1 MGLMDKLTIDG
12 KLYAVPNAV
21 FGVFLDMEPITNHS
35 TTWYRADW
43 AEQLCIDDIC
53 SRYQKKG
60 IEDFGY
66 GNGYV
71 YEKEEFGR
79 FLNSLEEIVQARTHR
94 CANLNSRTKWG
105 RMTATR

>member
-1 MGLMDKLTIDG
+1 MCGTLIIDTI
-12 KLYAVPNAV
+12 
-21 FGVFLDMEPITNHS
+21 
-35 TTWYRADW
+35 DW

-53 SRYQKKG
+53 GRYQKKG

-79 FLNSLEEIVQARTHR
+79 FLNSLEEIVQAGVHVVLTAHR